1 MTGAGA
7 RSLSATAGQAVALVR
22 VLDAATSPQ
31 DAVALHRS
39 AAAAGLA
46 PRMALA
52 PELELRRG
60 GVAGLR
66 HHLWDAYGPAL
77 EERFGPLLCRH
88 LTAVVADAA
97 AGPPDAVA
105 TAGALAR
112 IARQGRMDLRHR
124 PGGPLQRTI
133 EATAVSL
140 AQAVGAEAERLRRTL
155 DAPDA
160 PDLRA
165 ISLMVLRIEGLRWV
179 LDVLEHP
186 PALAR
191 LSQDARRLSRRALGR
206 SAETIRGFIG
216 SRDLLSLYDNASVV
230 SQVDHLLTLAGRLL
244 DALRDGEEERT
255 AFVAPDDETALRGF
269 GGVLVELAE
278 VLGRIAVRSVAA
290 RDLSPALAVT
300 ALKQLHC
307 LHLLASRLGPDRPP
321 EFETLDLTI
330 ARHAEAIALAL
341 REARGGGAALPH
353 GPLQEQSAALAPLL
367 HSLGLEPL
375 ADR

>member
-7 RSLSATAGQAVALVR
+7 RSPSAAAERAVALVR
-22 VLDAATSPQ
+22 ALDAATTPQ
-31 DAVALHRS
+31 DADALSRP
-39 AAAAGLA
+39 AAALGLA
-46 PRMALA
+46 PRM
-52 PELELRRG
+52 PGDPGEELRRG

-66 HHLWDAYGPAL
+66 RHLWDAYGPAL
-77 EERFGPLLCRH
+77 EERFGLPLCRH
-88 LTAVVADAA
+88 LTAVVADAE

-112 IARQGRMDLRHR
+112 LARQGRMDHR
-124 PGGPLQRTI
+124 QRPSGPLQRSI
-133 EATAVSL
+133 EATAAAL
-140 AQAVGAEAERLRRTL
+140 AESVGGEAERLRRTL
-155 DAPDA
+155 ETPDA

-165 ISLMVLRIEGLRWV
+165 VSLMVLRIEGVRWV
-179 LDVLEHP
+179 LDILDHP

-191 LSQDARRLSRRALGR
+191 LSRDARRLSRRALGR
-206 SAETIRGFIG
+206 SAETIRGFIAA
-216 SRDLLSLYDNASVV
+216 RDLLSLYDNASVV

-269 GGVLVELAE
+269 GAALADLAD
-278 VLGRIAVRSVAA
+278 VLGRIALRSVAA

-321 EFETLDLTI
+321 EFETLELVI
-330 ARHAEAIALAL
+330 ARQAEAAALAL
-341 REARGGGAALPH
+341 RGARGQSAGLPDEAHREQAAALS
-353 GPLQEQSAALAPLL
+353 LLL
-367 HSLGLEPL
+367 HSLGLEPP
-375 ADR
+375 AKP